1 MKSNLPNIPVMFSSG
16 FPSAILCNLSQSSSE
31 NGLPLFDILV
41 IKVEL
46 CEAVKV
52 GYTYVP
58 THPWLG
64 YLSGIVNLNFI
75 CVFVLLAD

>member
-46 CEAVKV
+46 REAVKQSWIHLCSHSPEAS
-52 GYTYVP
+52 VP
-58 THPWLG
+58 QW
-64 YLSGIVNLNFI
+64 Y
-75 CVFVLLAD
+75 C